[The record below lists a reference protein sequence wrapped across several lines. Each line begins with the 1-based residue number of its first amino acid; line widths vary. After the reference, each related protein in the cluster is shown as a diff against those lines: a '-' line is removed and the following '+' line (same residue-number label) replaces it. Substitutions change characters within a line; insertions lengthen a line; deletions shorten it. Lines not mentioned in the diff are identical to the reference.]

1 MMPHPLQVIQED
13 ADSRSSTPNQRCA
26 SRASQL
32 VYGITNEGDNKNNPP
47 ESDRVDRLTLSTHVH
62 QVHPRQEPV
71 VRRAYTPS
79 PKKLRK
85 TISGALDITE
95 DVGLTA
101 IGTPNLSKMWHH
113 AYRRELVHESSSRAT
128 SPHLRGRSPV
138 SRGRSPLGPLAAR
151 EINTH

>member
-1 MMPHPLQVIQED
+1 MALQIVQED
-13 ADSRSSTPNQRCA
+13 ADSRCSSPNQRCA

-32 VYGITNEGDNKNNPP
+32 IYGIANEENKINPP

-62 QVHPRQEPV
+62 RAHPRQEPV
-71 VRRAYTPS
+71 VRQAYTPS

-113 AYRRELVHESSSRAT
+113 TYRRQLVYESSSRAS
-128 SPHLRGRSPV
+128 SPRLRGRSPV

-151 EINTH
+151 EYNTHIVL